1 MIPFSHATGKALTD
15 RNYYDFVLG
24 CVEAARSKIWV
35 SVFICDIRPHR
46 DVEGHVLRLLTT
58 LATKKDTG
66 VDVRLLLPG
75 IVRTPEID
83 IANLSTGILAAER
96 GLRVRRLFTDGARV
110 STHSK
115 FLVCDDIAVLGSQ
128 NWSDDAFRLNIE
140 ESVVLKGEPVD
151 MLAHEFL
158 RLWSIAKGMP
168 RK

>member
-1 MIPFSHATGKALTD
+1 MIPFTHATGRPLPD

-35 SVFICDIRPHR
+35 SVFIFDIRPHR
-46 DVEGHVLRLLTT
+46 DVEGQTLKLLTT
-58 LATKKDTG
+58 LATKRKTG
-66 VDVRLLLPG
+66 VDVRVLLPG

-83 IANLSTGILAAER
+83 IANLSTGILATEQ
-96 GLRVRRLFTDGARV
+96 GVKVRRLFTDGARV

-128 NWSDDAFRLNIE
+128 NWTDDAFRLNIE

-168 RK
+168 KR